1 MIIYNGFKVAEKAN
15 EKNFRAVHRYFD
27 HGSMIFDASFYYV
40 VEGVVNGL
48 VVDDHTIVHP

>member
-27 HGSMIFDASFYYV
+27 HGSMIFDTSFYYV

-48 VVDDHTIVHP
+48 VVDEHTIVHP